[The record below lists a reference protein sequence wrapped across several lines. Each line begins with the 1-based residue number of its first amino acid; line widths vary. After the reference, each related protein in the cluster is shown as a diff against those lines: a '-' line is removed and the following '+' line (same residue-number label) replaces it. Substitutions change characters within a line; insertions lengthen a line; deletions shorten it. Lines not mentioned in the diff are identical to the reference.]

1 MEKDKRGVTGVAMKI
16 KLEPKIFHF
25 RGVCLISKTPE
36 ESEMLMALW
45 LGKALCTVL
54 SKVQGR
60 RQLEPVIAPTEEGW
74 LEACIKE
81 EEIDDRPK

>member
-1 MEKDKRGVTGVAMKI
+1 MKI

-54 SKVQGR
+54 SKVQA
-60 RQLEPVIAPTEEGW
+60 QLELVMRTI
-74 LEACIKE
+74 LEKRDSAGVLPAACMISSPLASLTA
-81 EEIDDRPK
+81 RA